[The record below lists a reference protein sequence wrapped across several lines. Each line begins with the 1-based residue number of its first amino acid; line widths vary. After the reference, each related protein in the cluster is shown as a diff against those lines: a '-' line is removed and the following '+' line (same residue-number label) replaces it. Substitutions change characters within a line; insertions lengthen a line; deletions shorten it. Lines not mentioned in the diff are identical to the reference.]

1 MFIERGIENLDIRFI
16 ISMLSKGNYQK
27 NLLYNIYEKH
37 SMVQAGARKL
47 LMSLMYLLC
56 SFVSSSLL
64 LNSLF

>member
-16 ISMLSKGNYQK
+16 ISMLSKSNYQK

-37 SMVQAGARKL
+37 SMVQPGAHKL
-47 LMSLMYLLC
+47 LMSLMCLLC